1 MIKEIQAR
9 VLLSHVKQPHDW
21 FGLKYNMNL
30 YRGCQHRCVYCDSR
44 STCHQID
51 SFDTQVL
58 IKGNVIELLRRE
70 LAGKRVKGTVGTG
83 SINDPYLP
91 PEASANLTGRAL
103 DAIAEFPFPM
113 HVMTK
118 SNLLLRDLDTLCHID
133 RVYAAVSFTI
143 TTTDDELG
151 RKLEPGAPLVSERL
165 RAMMDGTVDIPLVD
179 HADKAADQCPYFHD
193 AVQQTLDTAQKMG
206 AKDRRTVELQ
216 SLQEVQ
222 DLAPSPYGTFSIVYD
237 GALLAHPPVGA
248 K

>member
-1 MIKEIQAR
+1 
-9 VLLSHVKQPHDW
+9 
-21 FGLKYNMNL
+21 
-30 YRGCQHRCVYCDSR
+30 
-44 STCHQID
+44 
-51 SFDTQVL
+51 
-58 IKGNVIELLRRE
+58 
-70 LAGKRVKGTVGTG
+70 
-83 SINDPYLP
+83 LP